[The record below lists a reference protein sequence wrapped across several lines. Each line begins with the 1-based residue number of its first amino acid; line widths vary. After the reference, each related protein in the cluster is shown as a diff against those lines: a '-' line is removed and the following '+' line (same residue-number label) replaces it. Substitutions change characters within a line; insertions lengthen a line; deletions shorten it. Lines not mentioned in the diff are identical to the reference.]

1 MRRAASRRCVE
12 IVVKIDQC
20 HFGDCRESMRGMI
33 AAGLRAQ
40 TIVTSPPYWGLRD
53 YGVSGQIG
61 QESSPREY
69 VAALI
74 EVFALARALL
84 ADDGT
89 LWLNLGDSYAGSWGN
104 YGGRNRGAGTQRAI
118 HKGSSVQGRAERYG
132 SFIPP
137 GVRGCREWG
146 IKPKDLAG
154 IPWRV
159 ALALQAEGWYLRQD
173 IVWHKPNPMP
183 ESVADR
189 CTKAHEYVFLMT
201 KRERYYFDQE
211 AIQEPAAGGGPAGM
225 RRRRSV
231 WTVPTAGGR
240 GARFAVFPPALV
252 RPCILAGSRPGDI
265 VFDPFLGSGTTAR
278 VALSLG
284 RHWIGCELNASY
296 LDLQPAGT
304 RPPGLPPDVF

>member
-1 MRRAASRRCVE
+1 M
-12 IVVKIDQC
+12 KIDQC
-20 HFGDCRESMRGMI
+20 YLGDCRETLRRMI
-33 AAGLRAQ
+33 AEGLRVQ

-53 YGVSGQIG
+53 YGVPGQIG

-69 VAALI
+69 VAALV
-74 EVFALARALL
+74 EVFRLAHALL

-89 LWLNLGDSYAGSWGN
+89 LWLKLGDSHAGSWGN
-104 YGGRNRGAGTQRAI
+104 YGGQNRGAGTQRAI
-118 HKGSSVQGRAERYG
+118 HRGSSVNSRANRHG

-173 IVWHKPNPMP
+173 IVWHKPDPMP

-189 CTKAHEYVFLMT
+189 CTKAHEYLFLLA
-201 KRERYYFDQE
+201 KSARYYFDPE
-211 AIQEPAAGGGPAGM
+211 AILEPTASGGSAGM

-231 WTVPTAGGR
+231 WTVPTVGCR
-240 GARFAVFPPALV
+240 GAHFAVFPPALV
-252 RPCILAGSRPGDI
+252 TPCILAGSRPGDI
-265 VFDPFLGSGTTAR
+265 VCGPFLGSGTTAR

-284 RHWIGCELNASY
+284 RHWVGCELNASY
-296 LDLQPAGT
+296 LDLQQAGM
-304 RPPGLPPDVF
+304 RRRGLPPDVPGNSGHWGARRK